1 MSDTKPLPGT
11 ARKPRLG
18 VFAHALPAI
27 IIYAVLLI
35 MLIILGGSG
44 SYIGTIAGCI
54 IMVLIQSLLPI
65 FAIPEAG
72 RRIISGGL
80 ILLLLLLYG
89 RARGRQ

>member
-1 MSDTKPLPGT
+1 
-11 ARKPRLG
+11 
-18 VFAHALPAI
+18 
-27 IIYAVLLI
+27 

-89 RARGRQ
+89 RARQRLGIRHPDLLPSRRRRR